1 MAVYGNYNVIAFK
14 SCIQKL
20 TVQVIKTQQLFCVQ
34 AKYCVQIN
42 GTQEIQNQPLCSV
55 QAKYCELN
63 DE

>member
-1 MAVYGNYNVIAFK
+1 MKQVGIRSLKHVAKN
-14 SCIQKL
+14 KL
-20 TVQVIKTQQLFCVQ
+20 IRQGQQTQQLFCVQ